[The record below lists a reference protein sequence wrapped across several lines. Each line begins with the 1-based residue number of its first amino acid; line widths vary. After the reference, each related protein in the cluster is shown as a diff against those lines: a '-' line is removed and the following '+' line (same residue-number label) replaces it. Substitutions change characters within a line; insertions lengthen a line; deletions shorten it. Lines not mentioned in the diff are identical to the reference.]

1 MGHTLYIPA
10 YTADIARQK
19 ARLFESREPFYWRA
33 PQAAHEAADWHYPD
47 GKVFAVTRH
56 ADGTVTVRE
65 HILAGP
71 EHAIDPRPLTV
82 GNLVL
87 AFSAIAIAIGGVWLV
102 GQGSLL

>member
-1 MGHTLYIPA
+1 MNQTLYIPA

-19 ARLFESREPFYWRA
+19 ASLFAGREPFYWRT

-65 HILAGP
+65 HVLVGP
-71 EHAIDPRPLTV
+71 EHAIDPRPFTV
-82 GNLVL
+82 GDVL
-87 AFSAIAIAIGGVWLV
+87 NALGAIALAMAGIWLV
-102 GQGSLL
+102 GWGTLL